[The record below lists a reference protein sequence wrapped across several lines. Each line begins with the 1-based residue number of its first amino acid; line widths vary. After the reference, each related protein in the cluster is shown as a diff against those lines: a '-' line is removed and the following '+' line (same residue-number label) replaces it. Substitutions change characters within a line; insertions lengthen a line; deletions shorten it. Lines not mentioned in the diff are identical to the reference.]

1 MELSQQKTN
10 YMVDGFNISNNP
22 DNEEIIYIP
31 YNINNIL
38 VTEDN
43 IKDILSSNNVIVDKI
58 NHINFFIQSFTHKS
72 YIQKDIFPQNILE
85 ASKKEIGNPKKL
97 LELQKSSYERLEYL
111 GDRVVKLITS
121 MYLFYRYPEEDEG
134 FMTRLQTK
142 IEDKT
147 NLAAMSRKIGLGKYF
162 IISQQIEG
170 LNGRNLEKIHE
181 DVFEAF
187 LGALY
192 LSNGFEPCCMLM
204 INLLE
209 TMIDYSDKLY
219 RDNNY
224 KDIILRYY
232 HKNKW
237 IFPKYHM
244 IYQEGPP
251 HKRTYIMGVEKG
263 SETPLETNNP
273 RENCVGFGIGNS
285 KKEGQQN
292 AAKMALILYGSLNN
306 DQYENSDIF
315 YPDWE
320 KIDSCLANESENYLI
335 NTDSNESSIVDK
347 HVVKKSS
354 SKKSSNKKSSNKKSS
369 NKKSSNKKSSN
380 KKSSNKKS
388 SNKKKSFEDDFD
400 IDDLQK
406 LELDNMVDD
415 NCEDISDISDETDS
429 DNE

>member
-10 YMVDGFNISNNP
+10 YMVDGFNISNDP
-22 DNEEIIYIP
+22 ENEEIIYIP

-38 VTEDN
+38 VSEDN
-43 IKDILSSNNVIVDKI
+43 IKEILSNNNVIIDKV
-58 NHINFFIQSFTHKS
+58 NHIKYFRQAFTHKS
-72 YIQKDIFPQNILE
+72 YIEKDIFPKDILV
-85 ASKKEIGNPKKL
+85 ASKNELGNPKNL

-121 MYLFYRYPEEDEG
+121 MYLFHRYPEEDEG

-162 IISQQIEG
+162 IISQQIES

-187 LGALY
+187 MGALC

-204 INLLE
+204 VNLLE
-209 TMIDYSDKLY
+209 TLIDYSDKLY

-224 KDIILRYY
+224 KDILLRYY

-263 SETPLETNNP
+263 SSDPLDPKNP

-292 AAKMALILYGSLNN
+292 AAKMALIIYGSLNN
-306 DQYENSDIF
+306 DQFENSDIF

-320 KIDSCLANESENYLI
+320 KIDSCLENESENYLI
-335 NTDSNESSIVDK
+335 NTESSDSSQKKNSKKVF
-347 HVVKKSS
+347 KKS
-354 SKKSSNKKSSNKKSS
+354 NKENL
-369 NKKSSNKKSSN
+369 
-380 KKSSNKKS
+380 
-388 SNKKKSFEDDFD
+388 DDESVD
-400 IDDLQK
+400 LKDLQDLENMNEVIDDEDYVS
-406 LELDNMVDD
+406 EL
-415 NCEDISDISDETDS
+415 SDETDS
-429 DNE
+429 DEE

>member
-1 MELSQQKTN
+1 MEQHKTN
-10 YMVDGFNISNNP
+10 YMVDGFNISNDP
-22 DNEEIIYIP
+22 ENEEIINIP

-38 VTEDN
+38 ITEDN
-43 IKDILSSNNVIVDKI
+43 IKEILASNNVIIDKVNNI
-58 NHINFFIQSFTHKS
+58 NYFIQAFTHKS
-72 YIQKDIFPQNILE
+72 YIEKDIFPKNILE
-85 ASKKEIGNPKKL
+85 AAKIELGNPKNL

-111 GDRVVKLITS
+111 GDRVVKLIVS
-121 MYLFYRYPEEDEG
+121 MYLFHRYPKEDEG

-147 NLAAMSRKIGLGKYF
+147 NLAAMSRKIGLEKYF
-162 IISQQIEG
+162 IISQQIES

-187 LGALY
+187 VCALF
-192 LSNGFEPCCMLM
+192 LSNGFDPCCLLI

-224 KDIILRYY
+224 KDSLLRYY

-244 IYQEGPP
+244 IYTEGPP

-263 SETPLETNNP
+263 SKDVLNSSTLKEK
-273 RENCVGFGIGNS
+273 CVGFGVGTS

-292 AAKMALILYGSLNN
+292 AAKMALIIYGNLNN

-315 YPDWE
+315 YPDWD
-320 KIDSCLANESENYLI
+320 KINKCLANKNENTYTDYLENT
-335 NTDSNESSIVDK
+335 NTDTDYIN
-347 HVVKKSS
+347 
-354 SKKSSNKKSSNKKSS
+354 N
-369 NKKSSNKKSSN
+369 
-380 KKSSNKKS
+380 
-388 SNKKKSFEDDFD
+388 
-400 IDDLQK
+400 
-406 LELDNMVDD
+406 LENA
-415 NCEDISDISDETDS
+415 NIINDS
-429 DNE
+429 DSE